1 MRSAFK
7 ICALAL
13 TCASATDPRAS
24 FNPQDQ
30 VGPNPPLPEPQQFL
44 FPPMRLSKIVG
55 WKEGEKPTVAQG
67 LKIEALATDLQH
79 PRSLYVLPNGD
90 VLVVESKSPGV
101 QPIARPKDLIMGW
114 IESMVTSGGDTGPSN
129 RITLLRYGDD
139 GKPQT
144 RTVFLDH
151 LNSPFGVA
159 LVGQDLYVANTDAI
173 VRYPYKEGQ
182 TTIADEGTKVTD
194 LPGGPIYLIAIL
206 KGACFF
212 LADLARAMK
221 TPARIEFIGIS
232 SYGKGKSS
240 SGEVKLTKD
249 LDVSIEGY
257 DVIVVEDIVD
267 SGITLS
273 YLMQLL
279 QQRKPKSLRVASLL
293 DKPEHR
299 QRPVE
304 VAYRGF
310 EIPDEFVVGYGLDYA
325 EDYRNLPDICVLSD
339 I

>member
-1 MRSAFK
+1 MSSLKVMISA
-7 ICALAL
+7 
-13 TCASATDPRAS
+13 
-24 FNPQDQ
+24 DQ
-30 VGPNPPLPEPQQFL
+30 
-44 FPPMRLSKIVG
+44 I
-55 WKEGEKPTVAQG
+55 
-67 LKIEALATDLQH
+67 
-79 PRSLYVLPNGD
+79 
-90 VLVVESKSPGV
+90 
-101 QPIARPKDLIMGW
+101 
-114 IESMVTSGGDTGPSN
+114 
-129 RITLLRYGDD
+129 
-139 GKPQT
+139 QT
-144 RTVFLDH
+144 RIRELGAQID
-151 LNSPFGVA
+151 
-159 LVGQDLYVANTDAI
+159 
-173 VRYPYKEGQ
+173 R
-182 TTIADEGTKVTD
+182 D

-212 LADLARAMK
+212 LADLARAVK

-232 SYGKGKSS
+232 SYGKGKTS

-273 YLMQLL
+273 YLIQLL

-299 QRPVE
+299 QRPVD

-310 EIPDEFVVGYGLDYA
+310 QIPDEFVVGYGLDYA

-339 I
+339 L